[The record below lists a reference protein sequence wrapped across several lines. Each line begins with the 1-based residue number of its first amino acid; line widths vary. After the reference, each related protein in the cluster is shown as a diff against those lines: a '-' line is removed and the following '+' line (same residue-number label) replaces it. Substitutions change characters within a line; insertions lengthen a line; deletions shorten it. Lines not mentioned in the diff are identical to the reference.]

1 MAIRSN
7 KEYTEKEFN
16 GRKVRP
22 VQYFALGKKKRMCG
36 YYYPY
41 NSKKGEFME
50 LIRDRNGVPIPYKQI
65 G

>member
-1 MAIRSN
+1 MAIRGN

-36 YYYPY
+36 YYYPMIVRRVSSWNLFVIEMVY
-41 NSKKGEFME
+41 LFHIN
-50 LIRDRNGVPIPYKQI
+50 R
-65 G
+65 